1 MFWISKIAWLL
12 LAPSNLL
19 IFATLLGVALW
30 RGRLLTGVGRHL
42 ATAAGGLL
50 LAVVIFPVGDWMLR
64 TLEQRFPPY
73 VECEGE
79 TPAGIIL
86 LGGGQ
91 ASRTVAGRVEE
102 DLNDGAD
109 RMRYAAKLAR
119 RYHAL
124 PVVIAGGQVYEREG
138 ARSEAEGMADILIEQ
153 GVAPDRLRLEAS
165 SRTTAENASNAAA
178 LASEPGRWLLV
189 TSAYHMPRSIGTF
202 RKAGVDVVAAPTDW
216 RVDDRS
222 VSLQFSASDR
232 LGRLD
237 MATREYLG
245 LAGYWVMGRSSG
257 LFPKPQGE
265 QCPAADPDS
274 PEAPH

>member
-1 MFWISKIAWLL
+1 MFLISKIAWLL

-19 IFATLLGVALW
+19 IFATLLGLALW
-30 RGRLLTGVGRHL
+30 RGRLLAGFGKHL
-42 ATAAGGLL
+42 AAVAGGVL
-50 LAVVIFPVGDWMLR
+50 LAVVILPAGDWMLR
-64 TLEQRFPPY
+64 ALEQRFPSY

-79 TPAGIIL
+79 EPAGIIL

-91 ASRTVAGRVEE
+91 VSRTVAGRVEE

-119 RYHAL
+119 RYHFL

-138 ARSEAEGMADILIEQ
+138 ARSEAEGMAEILIEQ
-153 GVAPDRLRLEAS
+153 GVAPHRLRLEAS
-165 SRTTAENASNAAA
+165 SRTTAENAANAAS

-189 TSAYHMPRSIGTF
+189 TSGYHMPRSIGTF
-202 RKAGVDVVAAPTDW
+202 RKAGVDVIAAPTDW
-216 RVDDRS
+216 RVDDRA

-245 LAGYWVMGRSSG
+245 LAGYWIMGKSSA
-257 LFPKPQGE
+257 LFPAP
-265 QCPAADPDS
+265 
-274 PEAPH
+274 PEASCLAH